1 MRRSA
6 SWFHHLQCRRRHH
19 RLRDIIWLLNH
30 QWSWVLIAVY
40 HKLYQSVVLYALWA
54 ILAWLP
60 SDCLFLKVFPQNS
73 HSTCCSIPL
82 CLATMW
88 RFASDFCINPFPQIV
103 QLARPST
110 PLEMNSSATKPCKN
124 TSIFIGSPKMFYNTM
139 KKSHLLY
146 TPCVCLM

>member
-1 MRRSA
+1 MGHYLA
-6 SWFHHLQCRRRHH
+6 SQSPMVVCPK
-19 RLRDIIWLLNH
+19 
-30 QWSWVLIAVY
+30 Y
-40 HKLYQSVVLYALWA
+40 YMLYQSEVLYALWA

-60 SDCLFLKVFPQNS
+60 NDCLFLKVFPQNS

-82 CLATMW
+82 CLATMC
-88 RFASDFCINPFPQIV
+88 RLASDFCINPFPQIV

-124 TSIFIGSPKMFYNTM
+124 MSIFISSPKLYYNTM

>member
-1 MRRSA
+1 MGHYLA
-6 SWFHHLQCRRRHH
+6 SQSPMVVCPK
-19 RLRDIIWLLNH
+19 
-30 QWSWVLIAVY
+30 Y
-40 HKLYQSVVLYALWA
+40 YMLYQSEVLYALWA

-60 SDCLFLKVFPQNS
+60 NDCLFLKVFPQNS

-82 CLATMW
+82 CLATMCL
-88 RFASDFCINPFPQIV
+88 FASDFCINPFPQIV

-110 PLEMNSSATKPCKN
+110 PLEMNSSATKPCKIM
-124 TSIFIGSPKMFYNTM
+124 SIFISSPKLFYNTM